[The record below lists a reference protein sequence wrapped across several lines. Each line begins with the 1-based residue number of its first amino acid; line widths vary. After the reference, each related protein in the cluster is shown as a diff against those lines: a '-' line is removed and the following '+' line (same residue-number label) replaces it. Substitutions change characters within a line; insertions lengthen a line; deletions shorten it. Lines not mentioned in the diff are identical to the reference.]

1 MTHHASI
8 DKAHPISAG
17 RRNIL
22 IVEDNRLLR
31 ESLAA
36 VLSSEGEFEV
46 DQTDDGVKALEI
58 ISKQPPDLVILD
70 LSMPRMDGLSVLREI
85 RKEHPE
91 VRVLV
96 LTVHESQQ
104 YVSECIKEGADGYCV
119 KESSLDEL
127 EMAVRSALE
136 GQFYISPAI
145 AGKIIRGQLTG
156 TVERDEKGLTAR
168 ERQVLKLIAEG
179 HQNKQIG
186 QLLGISTKTVEK
198 HRAGLKVKLG
208 RGGTASLTA
217 YAYESGLIGSSKP

>member
-1 MTHHASI
+1 MTYTD
-8 DKAHPISAG
+8 DKAHCGSVEP
-17 RRNIL
+17 RNVL

-36 VLSSEGEFEV
+36 VLSSECGFAIH
-46 DQTDDGVKALEI
+46 QTDDGVKALEI
-58 ISKQPPDLVILD
+58 VSKQPPDLVILD

-85 RKEHPE
+85 RKEHPG

-104 YVSECIKEGADGYCV
+104 YVLECIKEGADGYCV

-127 EMAVRSALE
+127 EHAVRSALE
-136 GQFYISPAI
+136 GKFYISPSI
-145 AGKIIRGQLTG
+145 AGKIIRGRLTG
-156 TVERDEKGLTAR
+156 TAEKDEKGLSTR

-179 HQNKQIG
+179 HQNKEIAQI
-186 QLLGISTKTVEK
+186 LGISTKTVEK

-208 RGGTASLTA
+208 RSGTASLTA
-217 YAYESGLIGSSKP
+217 YAYESGLIGSTKP